1 MQEKRKPIEQKKHFI
16 KLIHVASS
24 NAMVCQ
30 KCGHLFFRKC
40 TCGSEEG
47 MKLDRTAYEEILL
60 SITGKSSC
68 MKMAISE
75 LAAVLRYFNGQGFR
89 NRPYE
94 IGNEIRTEKNA
105 MIASIRERGRE
116 ALGDNW
122 EDRITGFMRSRIG
135 IDDLLFCN
143 LDQLRRIQGFI
154 STVARKQEG

>member
-1 MQEKRKPIEQKKHFI
+1 
-16 KLIHVASS
+16 
-24 NAMVCQ
+24 
-30 KCGHLFFRKC
+30 
-40 TCGSEEG
+40 